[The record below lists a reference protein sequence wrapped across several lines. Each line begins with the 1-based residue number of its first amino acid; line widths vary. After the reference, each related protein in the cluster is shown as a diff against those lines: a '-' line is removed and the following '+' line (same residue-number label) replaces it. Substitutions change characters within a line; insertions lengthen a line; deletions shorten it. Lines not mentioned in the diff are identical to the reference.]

1 MAKVLLK
8 FKEAVVKEIPLDEN
22 FITIGRKAENGIV
35 IDNQA
40 VSGRHAQIRKEGDLI
55 FIEDANSLNG
65 TYVNGQK
72 IQKCELYNGDIV
84 LIGVHTL
91 EVVSDK
97 VRDTDSKS
105 FAVRGRSMDET
116 MVIAPQDQKKI
127 LAAVDKEKTDVLGGF
142 LIIEGSTDK
151 RDYLLK
157 ERVTTIGKEDAA
169 GIHLKGFFAP
179 KVAALVNRRKEGYFI
194 TPAGGKSLKVNGQEV
209 DAKHDLK
216 DGDIVETSGL
226 KMQFYIKE

>member
-1 MAKVLLK
+1 MAKLLLK
-8 FKEAVVKEIPLDEN
+8 FKEAVVKEISLDKDT
-22 FITIGRKAENGIV
+22 ITIGRKAENEIV

-40 VSGRHAQIRKEGDLI
+40 VSSRHAQIKKEGDSV

-72 IQKCELYNGDIV
+72 IQKCELYNGDVI
-84 LIGVHTL
+84 LIGVHTI
-91 EVVSDK
+91 EIVSDK
-97 VRDTDSKS
+97 IRDTDSKG

-116 MVIAPQDQKKI
+116 MVIAPEDQKKI
-127 LAAVDKEKTDVLGGF
+127 LAAVDKEKPELIGGF
-142 LIIEGSTDK
+142 LVIEGSTDR

-194 TPAGGKSLKVNGQEV
+194 TPAGGKSLKVNGQEI
-209 DAKHDLK
+209 DAKRDLK
-216 DGDIVETSGL
+216 DGDIIETSGL

>member
-1 MAKVLLK
+1 MAKLLLK
-8 FKEAVVKEIPLDEN
+8 FKEAVVKEISLDKDT
-22 FITIGRKAENGIV
+22 ITIGRKTENEIV

-40 VSGRHAQIRKEGDLI
+40 VSSRHAQIKKEGDSV

-72 IQKCELYNGDIV
+72 IQKCELYNGDVI
-84 LIGVHTL
+84 LIGVHTI
-91 EVVSDK
+91 EIVSDK
-97 VRDTDSKS
+97 IRDTDSKS
-105 FAVRGRSMDET
+105 FAIRGRSMDET
-116 MVIAPQDQKKI
+116 MVIAPEDQKKI
-127 LAAVDKEKTDVLGGF
+127 LAAVDKEKPELIGGF
-142 LIIEGSTDK
+142 LVIEGSTDR

-194 TPAGGKSLKVNGQEV
+194 TPAGGKSLKVNGQEI
-209 DAKHDLK
+209 DAKRDLK
-216 DGDIVETSGL
+216 DGDIIETSGL